1 MITDEML
8 SEAARKAAIRINDSL
23 PVPAECDHQFSA
35 KFDRRMKK
43 LIHLSNHPI
52 RYRLLRS
59 AAMIALVLFLGFGS
73 VLSVSVEA
81 REVVLGW
88 IKQQYETFYQYI
100 FVGEPN
106 TPETSHY
113 SPSWMPDGFTLIAS
127 FEIEGGEA
135 YIYSDETGRIAQF
148 SYSSNPDTLAMYI
161 KSVDYD
167 HYETAINGLVA
178 DLYIAP
184 TEFEAS
190 ELIWSD
196 NATGIIFCVSAPVKE
211 DVLTSIAEKIIKD

>member
-88 IKQQYETFYQYI
+88 IKQQYETFYQ
-100 FVGEPN
+100 
-106 TPETSHY
+106 
-113 SPSWMPDGFTLIAS
+113 
-127 FEIEGGEA
+127 
-135 YIYSDETGRIAQF
+135 
-148 SYSSNPDTLAMYI
+148 
-161 KSVDYD
+161 
-167 HYETAINGLVA
+167 
-178 DLYIAP
+178 
-184 TEFEAS
+184 
-190 ELIWSD
+190 
-196 NATGIIFCVSAPVKE
+196 
-211 DVLTSIAEKIIKD
+211 